1 MSRYIVPR
9 QVDDLQFRL
18 EEQDVISGD
27 QLETTTEVSQ
37 QRMTQLEKE
46 LQEEREEGRR
56 LREQLQ
62 VRSGRL

>member
-1 MSRYIVPR
+1 MSRYIVLR

-37 QRMTQLEKE
+37 QRMTRLEKE

>member
-1 MSRYIVPR
+1 M
-9 QVDDLQFRL
+9 DDLQFRL
-18 EEQDVISGD
+18 EEQDVIIGD
-27 QLETTTEVSQ
+27 QMETTTKVSQ

-62 VRSGRL
+62 VRRGRL

>member
-1 MSRYIVPR
+1 MSCYIVPR

-27 QLETTTEVSQ
+27 QLETTTEVSE